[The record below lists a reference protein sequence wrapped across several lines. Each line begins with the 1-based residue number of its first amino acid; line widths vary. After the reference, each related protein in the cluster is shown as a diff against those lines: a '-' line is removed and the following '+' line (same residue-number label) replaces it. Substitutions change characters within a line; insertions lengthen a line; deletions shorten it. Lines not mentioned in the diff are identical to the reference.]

1 MKFIADSML
10 GRLARWLR
18 LIGYDTLYYPHIED
32 SLILRIAR
40 EEDRTLLTRDTR
52 LVKVRGLKDFLLLK
66 ENDPF
71 DQLKSVILTFSL
83 ISHGTPEKSLNIQEL
98 CRCSLC
104 NQVLDS
110 VPKEDAKMHVPE
122 YVFQTSESFK
132 HCKKCGRFYWKGTH
146 HALLQKKLAEIL

>member
-40 EEDRTLLTRDTR
+40 EENRILLTRDTR
-52 LVKVRGLKDFLLLK
+52 LVKVRGLKDYLLLK

-71 DQLKSVILTFSL
+71 EQLKNVILTFNL
-83 ISHGTPEKSLNIQEL
+83 ISPATPGKSLNIPEL
-98 CRCSLC
+98 RRCSLC
-104 NQVLDS
+104 NQVLD
-110 VPKEDAKMHVPE
+110 VVQKEDARMYVPE
-122 YVFQTSESFK
+122 YVFQTSNSFK
-132 HCKKCGRFYWKGTH
+132 HCKNCGRFYWKGTH
-146 HALLQKKLAEIL
+146 HALLQKKLKEIL

>member
-32 SLILRIAR
+32 SRILRIAR
-40 EEDRTLLTRDTR
+40 EEERTLLTRNTR

-66 ENDPF
+66 ENDSF
-71 DQLKSVILTFSL
+71 EQLRSVILTFSL
-83 ISHGTPEKSLNIQEL
+83 ISHDTLGKSLNMAEL
-98 CRCSLC
+98 SRCSLC

-110 VPKEDAKMHVPE
+110 VPREDAEMHVPE

-132 HCKKCGRFYWKGTH
+132 HCKNCGRFYWKGTH
-146 HALLQKKLAEIL
+146 HDLLQKKLKEIL